1 MAKGTVKMGTL
12 GALEVLGKL
21 AEHDAKLD
29 RLYKLGELAKRRLA
43 FWRGFALVSAGATIV
58 LGVALWRTLQSCPCA
73 PELPE
78 IQGLED
84 QSRLGF

>member
-1 MAKGTVKMGTL
+1 MTKGTGLSAL
-12 GALEVLGKL
+12 GALEALSKL

-29 RLYKLGELAKRRLA
+29 RLSKLGELAKRRLA
-43 FWRGFALVSAGATIV
+43 FWRGLALISAGATIV
-58 LGVALWRTLQSCPCA
+58 LGVALWQSVKRCPCV

-84 QSRLGF
+84 QSLKRF